1 MWKSYHRD
9 SRTKPVEITM
19 FDVAMGRIR
28 EEIVNI
34 FFNHRWA
41 VYAVMNM
48 SKKIKFL
55 EINKHGTSKDK
66 LRIGSRVD
74 LTHQNKARQ
83 PNRRR
88 GGDCYL
94 LLLLTFLLLI
104 AVYFICLLLR
114 RYYMRILLMSIAF
127 FCEVSWVI
135 SHHLYWQNHTGCWGD
150 SKAPHMGAFWFPPI
164 VGIVIIPIKLNVSF
178 CSLNFS
184 SI

>member
-1 MWKSYHRD
+1 MWKSYHHD

-19 FDVAMGRIR
+19 FDVAMKHIR
-28 EEIVNI
+28 EEIANV

-41 VYAVMNM
+41 VYVVMNT

-55 EINKHGTSKDK
+55 EINKHGTSEDK
-66 LRIGSRVD
+66 LRTGSRVD

-114 RYYMRILLMSIAF
+114 RYYMSISLM
-127 FCEVSWVI
+127 
-135 SHHLYWQNHTGCWGD
+135 
-150 SKAPHMGAFWFPPI
+150 
-164 VGIVIIPIKLNVSF
+164 GIVCYFMKCPE
-178 CSLNFS
+178 
-184 SI
+184 

>member
-1 MWKSYHRD
+1 MWESYHHD
-9 SRTKPVEITM
+9 SRAKPVEITM
-19 FDVAMGRIR
+19 FDVAMGRNR
-28 EEIVNI
+28 EEIANV

-55 EINKHGTSKDK
+55 EINKHGTSEDK
-66 LRIGSRVD
+66 LPTGSQVD

-104 AVYFICLLLR
+104 AVYFICLLLH
-114 RYYMRILLMSIAF
+114 RYYTG
-127 FCEVSWVI
+127 I
-135 SHHLYWQNHTGCWGD
+135 SH
-150 SKAPHMGAFWFPPI
+150 MGIAYFFMKCPE
-164 VGIVIIPIKLNVSF
+164 
-178 CSLNFS
+178 
-184 SI
+184 